1 MDIANDILAFYLKYN
16 YINIADF
23 ITNEIESEYYND
35 VLDIIDS
42 NIDTELIDNEY
53 VGIINKIKIWIDDN
67 KIEELKIK
75 LQNVTDINEKLSIT
89 DEIARLKKKE
99 V

>member
-1 MDIANDILAFYLKYN
+1 MSILRYYYFTIKYN

-23 ITNEIESEYYND
+23 ITSEIDSDYYSD
-35 VLDIIDS
+35 VLEIIDS

-53 VGIINKIKIWIDDN
+53 VGIINKIKIWIDEN

-89 DEIARLKKKE
+89 DEIARLKKRE